1 MNLDPL
7 IYVPLSA
14 LDGGPSKVT
23 KDKSDDAG
31 FWTGSI
37 LIQDK
42 RVEVIG
48 FNKGPLD
55 GLVKIPGDSLGK

>member
-1 MNLDPL
+1 M
-7 IYVPLSA
+7 
-14 LDGGPSKVT
+14 T